1 MCQGSLRLIVFRDGT
16 HQTRGRT
23 DNGYSSFT
31 FPSDYM
37 PALLAQPPSNKIEQK
52 ARNGSCRGG
61 QREVRSESARVLWTK
76 VGSVAL
82 VNLQQEHRATW
93 ASALRNSL
101 SEHETT
107 LLDSINKSRVY
118 LGLPIKR
125 PKRGARAPCIVTNTG
140 TSGNNGPRLHES
152 ALQRTP
158 GKPHRVASD
167 AMNETP

>member
-1 MCQGSLRLIVFRDGT
+1 MELIRHVGERITVTVHLHFPVTICPRSWRSLRRIRLNEKQGT
-16 HQTRGRT
+16 VVVAAAKEK
-23 DNGYSSFT
+23 FAAKV
-31 FPSDYM
+31 
-37 PALLAQPPSNKIEQK
+37 PAFSGL
-52 ARNGSCRGG
+52 
-61 QREVRSESARVLWTK
+61 
-76 VGSVAL
+76 
-82 VNLQQEHRATW
+82 TW

-107 LLDSINKSRVY
+107 LLDSINKSRIY